1 MANALFDPGRE
12 GFLIGEID
20 WDTAVIKVALVRGYT
35 FNAANKFVSD
45 VTGAGGT
52 LVSTSAAFAS
62 KTFTNG
68 VADAADLVP
77 TFTSVAAGAACTSL
91 ILFQSSAVTGGAD
104 VAATAQRL
112 IAFID
117 GKFRVE
123 IAATASGGATSITPE
138 DLPAPIPSGG
148 TLSLISGT
156 GPATVTTSAVG
167 NLGDRTLAVTALGSG
182 ITAGAV
188 YEYTATGAGL
198 PITPDGNNIN
208 ITWDNGAN
216 KMFKL

>member
-1 MANALFDPGRE
+1 
-12 GFLIGEID
+12 
-20 WDTAVIKVALVRGYT
+20 
-35 FNAANKFVSD
+35 
-45 VTGAGGT
+45 
-52 LVSTSAAFAS
+52 
-62 KTFTNG
+62 
-68 VADAADLVP
+68 
-77 TFTSVAAGAACTSL
+77 
-91 ILFQSSAVTGGAD
+91 VTGGAD

-112 IAFID
+112 IAFYD

-123 IAATASGGATSITPE
+123 IAATAAGGATSITPE

-167 NLGDRTLAVTALGSG
+167 ALGDRTLAVTALASG

-188 YEYTATGAGL
+188 YEYIVTGAGL